1 MVAIP
6 LRDVSIPAAPASAP
20 ANERASTPRPR
31 RIGLP
36 HGLKVAL
43 RAGGA
48 TLAAGAVTSLLAPA
62 AAPVVAIAAGAAAI
76 AFELT
81 RMQITM
87 ARALHE
93 LSSDIAQ
100 TQPLIDLAR
109 ELPTERPLP
118 AMQGY
123 AIAPDFALMLAR
135 MIAEEKPEL
144 ILETGSGVSTLVAA
158 YALQRLGRGRVIALE
173 HEPEYAEK
181 SRALIAQHGLSA
193 YAEVVY
199 APLEP
204 IELGGTMY
212 RWYSLRALENLGPI
226 DMVIDDGPPRCAGD
240 MLRYASL
247 PVLGKR
253 LALRGTFVL
262 DVVGEEEKIILERW
276 RRELP
281 GFAQEHLATKKG
293 NVIIRRAPQR

>member
-6 LRDVSIPAAPASAP
+6 LRDVAVPAAPAV
-20 ANERASTPRPR
+20 ERASVPRSR
-31 RIGLP
+31 RVALSLP

-48 TLAAGAVTSLLAPA
+48 TLAAGAITALVAPA
-62 AAPVVAIAAGAAAI
+62 AAPVVAMAAGAAAI

-81 RMQITM
+81 RMQITIG
-87 ARALHE
+87 RALHE
-93 LSSDIAQ
+93 LTSEIAQ
-100 TQPLIDLAR
+100 TQPLIDLVR

-135 MIAEEKPEL
+135 MIADEKPEL

-158 YALQRLGRGRVIALE
+158 YALQRLGRGKVVALE
-173 HEPEYAEK
+173 HEPAYAEK
-181 SRALIAQHGLSA
+181 TRALIAQHGLSD
-193 YAEVVY
+193 YATIVD

-204 IELGGTMY
+204 IELDGTTY
-212 RWYSLRALENLGPI
+212 RWYATRALDGLGPI

-247 PVLGKR
+247 PVLSKR
-253 LALRGTFVL
+253 MALRATFVL

-276 RRELP
+276 RHELP
-281 GFAQEHLATKKG
+281 AFAQEHLATKKG